1 LQHVNPPV
9 PAVVVA
15 VEPGSQ
21 QAQDVLRLHRAAK
34 ATLGFL
40 PDSGFTDRAGRG
52 TLLAAVRGG
61 LTAAYVMFD
70 LTGDKVK
77 LRHLCVDPQQR
88 GLGLARLLID
98 QLAASFAHRRCIELD
113 CRRNYGLAEMWK
125 ALGFHAVYD
134 RPGRSREGHLLT
146 VWHLDFGHQTLFS
159 SVPPVGDL
167 VCLDQMVF
175 EDLVVER
182 AEGLH
187 SRHLLEDWVGEL
199 VEFCITDEVFDES
212 HDVGDDALRRRL
224 LEAAQSYRNLS
235 RAGAPWN
242 QHVRA
247 AADAA
252 PGAGAAD
259 HRHLA
264 RAVNVGARYFVTRD
278 DRVLGGA
285 AAIATRC
292 ALLVLSPEGLLDR
305 LDRDRAQDR
314 YEPALLQGTD
324 FTHTALE
331 ATSQDDFVV
340 ALLNHGVGEKAHLLR
355 AKLRTALADRE
366 HSEVRVVRDG
376 GGEIV
381 AGAVR
386 TREQDRLV
394 IDALRVRRA
403 DRLAEAVARQ
413 LVFLQRMD
421 AADRAMGLVE
431 VRDAAPSASVARALD
446 DEGFEPTS
454 TGWRCRARRGLH
466 AAEAVLEENPTE
478 RDGAVWERRHWPGK
492 VLGAGLKTFM
502 VSIEPAWAE
511 RLFEATLAEATL
523 FPRDPVLGL
532 GREHVYYRGPGR
544 SRSLRGPARV
554 LWYVKGGRPGHP
566 TGHVRAVS
574 HLIEVIVDRPRT
586 LHGRFARLGVWTRTE
601 VEAAAS
607 RTGSAM
613 ALRLTDTELLARP
626 LGLSELRK
634 LYANHDRKFTAPQSP
649 IVVDEHMFCL
659 IYEESSAYA

>member
-1 LQHVNPPV
+1 MNPP
-9 PAVVVA
+9 ATAHVVA

-21 QAQDVLRLHRAAK
+21 LVQDVLRLHRAAK

-40 PDSGFTDRAGRG
+40 PDSGFADRAGRG
-52 TLLAAVRGG
+52 TLLAAVRDGRTVG
-61 LTAAYVMFD
+61 YVMFD
-70 LTGDKVK
+70 LTGEKVK
-77 LRHLCVDPQQR
+77 LRHLCVDPHQR
-88 GLGLARLLID
+88 GLGVARRLID
-98 QLAASFAHRRCIELD
+98 ELTGSFAHRRCIELD
-113 CRRNYGLAEMWK
+113 CRRDYGLAEMWK

-134 RPGRSREGHLLT
+134 RSGRSREGHLLT
-146 VWHLDFGHQTLFS
+146 VWHLDFGHPTLFS

-182 AEGLH
+182 SEGLH
-187 SRHLLEDWVGEL
+187 TRHLLEDWVGEL
-199 VEFCITDEVFDES
+199 VELCITDEVFDES
-212 HDVGDDALRRRL
+212 NDVDDDVLRRRL

-235 RAGAPWN
+235 RAGAPWDQN
-242 QHVRA
+242 VRA
-247 AADAA
+247 AAGAA

-264 RAVNVGARYFVTRD
+264 RAVEGGARYFVTRD
-278 DRVLGGA
+278 DQVLGSA

-314 YEPALLQGTD
+314 YEPAVLQGTT

-331 ATSQDDFVV
+331 AASQGDFAA
-340 ALLNHGVGEKAHLLR
+340 ALLNHGAGEKAHRLR
-355 AKLRTALADRE
+355 AQLRTALADRE

-376 GGEIV
+376 DGEIV

-386 TREQDRLV
+386 TREHDRLL

-403 DRLAEAVARQ
+403 DRLTEAVARQ
-413 LVFLQRMD
+413 LVFQQRKD
-421 AADRAMGLVE
+421 AADRAVGLVE
-431 VRDAAPSASVARALD
+431 VRDTAPSAAVARALV
-446 DEGFEPTS
+446 DEGFEPSS
-454 TGWRCRARRGLH
+454 TGWRCRPRRGLH
-466 AAEAVLEENPTE
+466 AAEAVLDRNSTA
-478 RDGAVWERRHWPGK
+478 RDGAAWERRHWPAK
-492 VLGAGLKTFM
+492 VLGAGLKTFI

-532 GREHVYYRGPGR
+532 SREHVYYRGPGR
-544 SRSLRGPARV
+544 NLHGPARV
-554 LWYVKGGRPGHP
+554 LWYVKGGKPGHP

-586 LHGRFARLGVWTRTE
+586 LHSRFARLGVWTLTE
-601 VEAAAS
+601 VEAAAW

-613 ALRLTDTELLARP
+613 ALRLTDTELFARP

-634 LYANHDRKFTAPQSP
+634 LYADHDRKFTAPQSP
-649 IVVDEHMFCL
+649 IAVDEHMFCL
-659 IYEESSAYA
+659 IYGESSAYA